1 MDTNAVLTIARQELT
16 ISLRSR
22 WILGFAAVFGVLSL
36 AISYFGTVT
45 AGAAGL
51 QGFERTAAS
60 LLSLVLYLVPL
71 LGLML
76 GTLNISRDRAANEL
90 LFAQPVARSE
100 ILFGR
105 LLGLLAAMSGAMF
118 TGFAVAAIVI
128 LTQVGPD
135 GLLLFTGLVALS
147 FVLAAVFLS
156 IGAVCGLLSESRTR
170 AFGVALCVWFFFVM
184 FYDLGVIGLAFVLR
198 ERTAN
203 ILIFVSLFGNPVDL
217 ARVASLLTLGDPSI
231 FGAAGAALMKFLGGL
246 ARSYAA
252 LSVALSLWVVTPVLV
267 ATRILRRIDM

>member
-1 MDTNAVLTIARQELT
+1 MNSNTLLTIARQELI

-22 WILGFAAVFGVLSL
+22 SILAFGVVFGVLSL

-76 GTLNISRDRAANEL
+76 GTLNMSRDRAANEL
-90 LFAQPVARSE
+90 LFAQPVSRAE

-105 LLGLLAAMSGAMF
+105 LLGLFAAMSAAMF
-118 TGFAVAAIVI
+118 AGFATAAAVI
-128 LTQVGPD
+128 LTQVGPE
-135 GLLLFTGLVALS
+135 GFLRFAGLVALS
-147 FVLAAVFLS
+147 FVLAAIFLS
-156 IGAVCGLLSESRTR
+156 VGAVCGLLSESRTR
-170 AFGVALCVWFFFVM
+170 AFGLSLCVWFFFVM
-184 FYDLGVIGLAFVLR
+184 FYDLAVIGLAFVLR

-203 ILIFVSLFGNPVDL
+203 VVIFLSLFGNPVDL
-217 ARVASLLTLGDPSI
+217 ARVSSLLTLGDPSI
-231 FGAAGAALMKFLGGL
+231 FGAAGAALLKFLGGM
-246 ARSYAA
+246 ARSYIALAAA
-252 LSVALSLWVVTPVLV
+252 LGAWLV
-267 ATRILRRIDM
+267 GPLFAAARILRRIDL

>member
-1 MDTNAVLTIARQELT
+1 MDTKSLITIARQELI

-22 WILGFAAVFGVLSL
+22 SIVGFAAVFGVLAL

-76 GTLNISRDRAANEL
+76 GTLNISGDRAANEL
-90 LFAQPVARSE
+90 LFAQPVSRSE

-105 LLGLLAAMSGAMF
+105 LLGLFAAMAAAICG
-118 TGFAVAAIVI
+118 GFAVAAAVI
-128 LTQVGPD
+128 LAELGPD
-135 GLLLFTGLVALS
+135 GFLRFAGLVAES
-147 FVLAAVFLS
+147 FVLAAVFLT
-156 IGAVCGLLSESRTR
+156 IGALCGLLSQSRTR
-170 AFGVALCVWFFFVM
+170 AFGAALCVWFFFVM
-184 FYDLGVIGLAFVLR
+184 FYDLAVIGMAFVFR

-203 ILIFVSLFGNPVDL
+203 LMIFVSLFGNPVDL
-217 ARVASLLTLGDPSI
+217 ARVASLLTLSDPSI
-231 FGAAGAALMKFLGGL
+231 FGAAGAALLKFLGGA

-252 LSVALSLWVVTPVLV
+252 LAIGLSAWLV
-267 ATRILRRIDM
+267 APLAVAARVLRRLDL

>member
-1 MDTNAVLTIARQELT
+1 V
-16 ISLRSR
+16 
-22 WILGFAAVFGVLSL
+22 

-76 GTLNISRDRAANEL
+76 GTLNISRDHAANEL
-90 LFAQPVARSE
+90 LFAQPVGRSE

-105 LLGLLAAMSGAMF
+105 LLGLFAAMAAAISAGFALAAA
-118 TGFAVAAIVI
+118 VI
-128 LTQVGPD
+128 LSEVGPE
-135 GLLLFTGLVALS
+135 GFLRFAGLVVESL
-147 FVLAAVFLS
+147 VLAAIFLT
-156 IGAVCGLLSESRTR
+156 IGALCGLLSQSRTR
-170 AFGVALCVWFFFVM
+170 AFGASLCVWFFFVM
-184 FYDLGVIGLAFVLR
+184 FYDLAVIGLAFVLR

-203 ILIFVSLFGNPVDL
+203 LLIFVSLFGNPVDL
-217 ARVASLLTLGDPSI
+217 ARVASLLTLSDPSI
-231 FGAAGAALMKFLGGL
+231 FGAAGAALLKFLGGA

-252 LSVALSLWVVTPVLV
+252 LALGLSVWLVVPLALAARV
-267 ATRILRRIDM
+267 LRRLDL